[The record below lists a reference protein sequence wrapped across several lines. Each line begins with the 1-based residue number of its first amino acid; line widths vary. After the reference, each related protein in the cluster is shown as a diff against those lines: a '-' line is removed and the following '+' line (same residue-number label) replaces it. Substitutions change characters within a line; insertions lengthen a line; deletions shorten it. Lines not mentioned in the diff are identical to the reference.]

1 MKVLIVGASG
11 FLGRAI
17 AKSAI
22 LRGWDTYGTYY
33 KNAALIPSGCKKA
46 TIDDLNKLYDD
57 FDLVYIT
64 IGNFTFN
71 PQDSIFVNR
80 DIPTKITKK
89 FRSAKIIFISSISTY
104 GSTSYGKAKLIGESI
119 VSKHAKYAIIRF
131 TNLYGKGMNE
141 KSFIPTII
149 KDALIKKVIILTD
162 QGERRHDY
170 LYINDAANFCIKVG
184 MADGNEIYL
193 GATGKSISN
202 LGIAKIV
209 QRLIPACQII
219 FSGKDSS
226 LSYSFNPEDAMKKLS
241 WLPKKKFEDG
251 IKELV
256 NHYESIN
263 I

>member
-17 AKSAI
+17 TKSAI

-33 KNAALIPSGCKKA
+33 KNAALVPGGCKKA
-46 TIDDLNKLYDD
+46 TIDDLNKLHDD

-71 PQDSIFVNR
+71 LQDSIFVNR

-131 TNLYGKGMNE
+131 TNLYGEGMNE
-141 KSFIPTII
+141 KSFIPTVI
-149 KDALIKKVIILTD
+149 KDAIDKKEIILTN
-162 QGERRHDY
+162 QGKRSHDY
-170 LYINDAANFCIKVG
+170 LHINDAANFCIKVG
-184 MADGNEIYL
+184 MADGNEVYL
-193 GATGKSISN
+193 GATGKSVSN
-202 LGIAKIV
+202 LEIAKII
-209 QRLIPACQII
+209 QRLIPDCQII
-219 FSGKDSS
+219 FSGKDSAP
-226 LSYSFNPEDAMKKLS
+226 SYSFNPKDTMKKLS
-241 WLPKKKFEDG
+241 WFPQKKIEDG

-256 NHYESIN
+256 SHYESIS